1 MTTGMEM
8 SEQPRSRRQT
18 RAAILGHL
26 LQSGGMFRPPLAK
39 AVRLSEASL
48 SRILFDL
55 KAEGLI
61 EEVRRPAPYFGGP
74 TALVSLDSSV
84 RLAAFE
90 LTGTHLSVGVGGLSG
105 ELHYEGRV
113 PLPKRPTIE
122 SVGRVFHDALQLLA
136 DWTRRRRVQLAQIGV
151 SVPGL
156 GRLSEL
162 VNPIIPCDIALVRGM
177 CGEAFAGVL
186 VEFTNSVVAHAMFHR
201 CRTENYPL
209 DGAHLFVFVGQGVAG
224 AWVDDAIEADALL
237 PVELG
242 HMVFGEG
249 GPRCRCGHHGCVE
262 AFTSLP
268 ALADLL
274 GVAEPELMQLGDDW
288 VNVIPIPSRVRQ
300 ELRRRLFRLGLAI
313 GNTLNAKPTPGVVIS
328 GWPSLLA
335 ADDRRALIEG
345 IDASLLGGLKPDQ
358 LSLAF
363 VPPSSGNDPH
373 SALAFAA
380 CCLACR
386 GGMPAAS
393 VEAA

>member
-1 MTTGMEM
+1 M

-74 TALVSLDSSV
+74 TALVSLDNSV

-105 ELHYEGRV
+105 ELHFAERLS
-113 PLPKRPTIE
+113 LPKMPTVE
-122 SVGRVFHDALQLLA
+122 SVGRVFDDALQLLR
-136 DWTRRRRVQLAQIGV
+136 DWTRRRRVRLAQIGV

-177 CGEAFAGVL
+177 FGEAFAGVP

-224 AWVDDAIEADALL
+224 VWVDDAIEADALL

-249 GPRCRCGHHGCVE
+249 GPRCRCGHVGCVE
-262 AFTSLP
+262 AHTSLP
-268 ALADLL
+268 ALAELL
-274 GVAEPELMQLGDDW
+274 GIGEPELLQLGDDW
-288 VNVIPIPSRVRQ
+288 VNAIAIPSRVRQ
-300 ELRRRLFRLGLAI
+300 ELCRRLFRLGLAI
-313 GNTLNAKPTPGVVIS
+313 GNTLNAKPSPGVVIS

-335 ADDRRALIEG
+335 VDDRQALIDG
-345 IDASLLGGLKPDQ
+345 IDASLLGGLKPAQ

-363 VPPSSGNDPH
+363 VPPSSGNDPN
-373 SALAFAA
+373 SALTFAA

-386 GGMPAAS
+386 GGMPAAV

>member
-26 LQSGGMFRPPLAK
+26 LWSGGMFRPPLAK

-74 TALVSLDSSV
+74 TGLVSLDSSV

-90 LTGTHLSVGVGGLSG
+90 LTGTRLSICVGGFSDKLNYS
-105 ELHYEGRV
+105 ERL
-113 PLPKRPTIE
+113 PLPETPTTE
-122 SVGRVFHDALQLLA
+122 SVGRVFHDALQLLSE
-136 DWTRRRRVQLAQIGV
+136 WTRRRRVQLAQIGV

-162 VNPIIPCDIALVRGM
+162 VNPIIPCDVDLIRGM
-177 CGEAFAGVL
+177 FGERFAGVP
-186 VEFTNSVVAHAMFHR
+186 VEFTNSVVAHATFHC
-201 CRTENYPL
+201 CRTEDYPFT
-209 DGAHLFVFVGQGVAG
+209 GAHLFVFVGQGVAG
-224 AWVDDAIEADALL
+224 AWMDDPIEADALL

-249 GPRCRCGHHGCVE
+249 GPACRCGHHGCVE
-262 AFTSLP
+262 AYTSLP
-268 ALADLL
+268 ALAGLL
-274 GVAEPELMQLGDDW
+274 GVPEPELLQLGDEW
-288 VNVIPIPSRVRQ
+288 VNKIPIASRVRQ

-313 GNTLNAKPTPGVVIS
+313 GNTLNVKPCLGVAIS

-335 ADDRRALIEG
+335 EEDRKALVDG
-345 IDASLLGGLKPDQ
+345 IDACLLGGRELAQ
-358 LSLAF
+358 VSLAF
-363 VPPSSGNDPH
+363 VPPSTGNDPQA
-373 SALAFAA
+373 ALAFAA
-380 CCLACR
+380 FCLARC
-386 GGMPAAS
+386 GGMPATS
-393 VEAA
+393 TEAA

>member
-1 MTTGMEM
+1 MEM

-61 EEVRRPAPYFGGP
+61 EELRRPAPYFGGP
-74 TALVSLDSSV
+74 TGLVSLDTSV
-84 RLAAFE
+84 ALAALE
-90 LTGTHLSVGVGGLSG
+90 LTGQWLSVGVGGLSG
-105 ELHYEGRV
+105 ELHYSERL

-122 SVGRVFHDALQLLA
+122 SVGRVFHDALQLLG
-136 DWTRRRRVQLAQIGV
+136 DWTRRRRVRLSQIGV

-162 VNPIIPCDIALVRGM
+162 DNPIIPCDVRLVRGM
-177 CGEAFAGVL
+177 LGEMFAGVP
-186 VEFTNSVVAHAMFHR
+186 VEITNSVVAHAMFHR
-201 CRTENYPL
+201 CRTENYPFT
-209 DGAHLFVFVGQGVAG
+209 GAHLFVFVGQGVAG
-224 AWVDDAIEADALL
+224 AWMDDPIEADALMT
-237 PVELG
+237 VELG
-242 HMVFGEG
+242 HMVFGDG

-262 AFTSLP
+262 AYTSLP
-268 ALADLL
+268 ALAELL
-274 GVAEPELMQLGDDW
+274 GVPERELLQPGTEW
-288 VNVIPIPSRVRQ
+288 VNAIPISSRVRQ

-313 GNTLNAKPTPGVVIS
+313 GNTLNVKPCPAVVIS

-335 ADDRRALIEG
+335 EEDRKALIDG
-345 IDASLLGGLKPDQ
+345 IDSCLMGGLKFAQ
-358 LSLAF
+358 VSLAF
-363 VPPSSGNDPH
+363 VPPSNGNDPNA
-373 SALAFAA
+373 SLAFAA

-393 VEAA
+393 EEAA

>member
-1 MTTGMEM
+1 MTTGTEM

-18 RAAILGHL
+18 RAAILGRL

-74 TALVSLDSSV
+74 TGLVSLDKSV
-84 RLAAFE
+84 ALAALE
-90 LTGTHLSVGVGGLSG
+90 LTGQRLSVCVGGLSG
-105 ELHYEGRV
+105 ELHYTERL
-113 PLPKRPTIE
+113 PLPKKPTVA
-122 SVGRVFHDALQLLA
+122 SVGRVFRDALQLLQ
-136 DWTRRRRVQLAQIGV
+136 DWTRRRRVRLAQIGI

-156 GRLSEL
+156 GRSSEL
-162 VNPIIPCDIALVRGM
+162 DNPIIPCDARLVRGM
-177 CGEAFAGVL
+177 LGEMFAGVP

-201 CRTENYPL
+201 CRREDYPFT
-209 DGAHLFVFVGQGVAG
+209 GAHLFVFVGQGVAG
-224 AWVDDAIEADALL
+224 AWMDDPIEADALV

-242 HMVFGEG
+242 HMVFGDG

-262 AFTSLP
+262 AYTSLP
-268 ALADLL
+268 ALAELL
-274 GVAEPELMQLGDDW
+274 GVGEPELLQLGTEW
-288 VNVIPIPSRVRQ
+288 LNAIPISSRVRQ

-313 GNTLNAKPTPGVVIS
+313 GNTLNVKPCPAVAIS

-335 ADDRRALIEG
+335 EEDRKALVDG
-345 IDASLLGGLKPDQ
+345 IDACLLGGRKFARV
-358 LSLAF
+358 SLAF
-363 VPPSSGNDPH
+363 VPPSNGNDPNA
-373 SALAFAA
+373 ALAFAA

-386 GGMPAAS
+386 GGMPATS

>member
-1 MTTGMEM
+1 M

-18 RAAILGHL
+18 RAAILGRL

-74 TALVSLDSSV
+74 TGLVSLDNSV
-84 RLAAFE
+84 ALAAIE
-90 LTGTHLSVGVGGLSG
+90 LTAQRLSVGVGGLSG
-105 ELHYEGRV
+105 ELHYTERL
-113 PLPKRPTIE
+113 PLPKTPTIE
-122 SVGRVFHDALQLLA
+122 SVGRVFHDALQLLG
-136 DWTRRRRVQLAQIGV
+136 DWTRRRRVRLSQIGV
-151 SVPGL
+151 AVPGL
-156 GRLSEL
+156 GRSSEL
-162 VNPIIPCDIALVRGM
+162 DNPIIPCDARLVRGM
-177 CGEAFAGVL
+177 LGEMFAGVP

-201 CRTENYPL
+201 CRREDYPFT
-209 DGAHLFVFVGQGVAG
+209 GAHLFVFVGQGVAG
-224 AWVDDAIEADALL
+224 AWMDDPIEADALV

-242 HMVFGEG
+242 HMVFGDG

-262 AFTSLP
+262 AYTSLP
-268 ALADLL
+268 ALAELL
-274 GVAEPELMQLGDDW
+274 GVGEPELLQLGTEW
-288 VNVIPIPSRVRQ
+288 LNAIPISSRVRQ

-313 GNTLNAKPTPGVVIS
+313 GNTLNVKPCPAVAIS

-335 ADDRRALIEG
+335 EEDRKALVDG
-345 IDASLLGGLKPDQ
+345 IDACLLGGRKFARV
-358 LSLAF
+358 SLAF
-363 VPPSSGNDPH
+363 VPPSNGNDPNA
-373 SALAFAA
+373 ALAFAA

-386 GGMPAAS
+386 GGMPATS